1 MSEGIARWGPAA
13 TKTLLLGEA
22 DARTLAR
29 HLKHLSLDQKVGQ
42 MVQAEIASVT
52 PAEAGSYGL
61 GSILNG
67 GGSSPGG
74 DKRASVSDWV
84 ELADAFHDASTRAND
99 GNGVPILWGTDAV
112 HGHSNVYGAT
122 VFPHNIGLGAAR
134 DPDLIAAIG
143 AATAREVAATGI
155 DWTFAP
161 TLAVPR
167 DDRWGRTYEGYAE
180 HPDIVAEYAL
190 HMVAS
195 LQGPPGTEGFLG
207 PGRVIATAKHFI
219 GEGATV
225 GGRDQGDADC
235 SEDTLHALHSPGHR
249 AALAAGVQTVMAAYN
264 SWCGER
270 VHGHHYLLTEVL
282 KGALGF
288 DGFVVSDW
296 NGYQQVAED
305 HGEACART
313 VNAGVDMLMVGE
325 DWRRT
330 YRDLLQQVR
339 SGVVPEA
346 RIDDAV
352 SRILRVKA
360 RAGLFRT
367 GRPPRRSSVGG
378 STVVGRSEHRALA
391 RKAVRESLVLLK
403 NDRVLPLR
411 RDSRVLVAGDG
422 AHNIGKQ
429 CGGWTLTWQGTGN
442 DNADFPNATSIFDGI
457 QSAVA
462 NGGSA
467 VLAPDG
473 ELDGAKPDAAIVVFG
488 EDPYA
493 EGDGDRAHL
502 SHSRTNAGPLAIL
515 RRLQALGI
523 PTVSVFLTGRPMWIN
538 PELNASDA
546 FVVAWLPGSEGA
558 GVADVL
564 FQARAGEQGPDF
576 RGRLSFSWPGHALQT
591 PLNVGDTSYDP
602 LFPYGFGLR
611 YGEEAPP
618 LEQLAESDTAADMPE
633 DAARPRTNPTYP
645 R

>member
-1 MSEGIARWGPAA
+1 
-13 TKTLLLGEA
+13 
-22 DARTLAR
+22 
-29 HLKHLSLDQKVGQ
+29 

-52 PAEAGSYGL
+52 PAEAGDYGL

-74 DKRASVSDWV
+74 DKHASVRDWV
-84 ELADAFHDASTRAND
+84 ERADAFHDASTRAND
-99 GNGVPILWGTDAV
+99 GNGIPILWGTDAV

-134 DPDLIAAIG
+134 NPDLIAAIG
-143 AATAREVAATGI
+143 AATALEVAATGI

-180 HPDIVAEYAL
+180 QPDIVAKYASR
-190 HMVAS
+190 MVTA
-195 LQGPPGTEGFLG
+195 LQGTRSAQGFLG
-207 PGRVIATAKHFI
+207 PDRVIATAKHFI
-219 GEGATV
+219 GEGATA

-235 SEDTLHALHSPGHR
+235 SEETLLALHSPGHR

-264 SWCGER
+264 SWCGEK

-339 SGVVPEA
+339 SGIVSEA

-352 SRILRVKA
+352 SRILLVKA
-360 RAGLFRT
+360 RAGLFHK
-367 GRPPRRSSVGG
+367 GHPSSRPNADDSSAIGQ
-378 STVVGRSEHRALA
+378 SEHRALA
-391 RKAVRESLVLLK
+391 RQAVRESLVLLK
-403 NDRVLPLR
+403 NDGVLPLR
-411 RDSRVLVAGDG
+411 RDMRVLVAGDG

-429 CGGWTLTWQGTGN
+429 CGGWTLTWQGTDN

-473 ELDGAKPDAAIVVFG
+473 QFGGAKPDAAIVVFG

-493 EGDGDRAHL
+493 EGDGDRTHL
-502 SHSRTNAGPLAIL
+502 SHSRANAEPLAIL
-515 RRLQALGI
+515 RRLQALGVA
-523 PTVSVFLTGRPMWIN
+523 TVSVFLTGRPMWIN

-564 FQARAGEQGPDF
+564 FQAGAGEQDPEF

-591 PLNVGDTSYDP
+591 PLNVGDTDYDP

-611 YGEEAPP
+611 YGEKAPP
-618 LEQLAESDTAADMPE
+618 LAQLEESDTAADMPE

>member
-1 MSEGIARWGPAA
+1 MAHWGPGA
-13 TKTLLLGEA
+13 TKTLRLTEA
-22 DARTLAR
+22 DARTIAGHVKL
-29 HLKHLSLDQKVGQ
+29 LSLEQKVGQ

-67 GGSSPGG
+67 GGSFPGG
-74 DKRASVSDWV
+74 NKHASVADWV
-84 ELADAFHDASTRAND
+84 ELADAFHETSTKANG

-112 HGHSNVYGAT
+112 HGHSNVYNAT

-134 DPDLIAAIG
+134 DPDLVAAIG
-143 AATAREVAATGI
+143 TATAREVAATGI

-180 HPDIVAEYAL
+180 HPDIVAKYASR
-190 HMVAS
+190 MVAA
-195 LQGPPGTEGFLG
+195 LQGTRSAEGFLG
-207 PGRVIATAKHFI
+207 PERVIATAKHFI

-235 SEDTLHALHSPGHR
+235 SEETLLALHSPGHR
-249 AALAAGVQTVMAAYN
+249 AALAAGAQTVMAAYN
-264 SWCGER
+264 SWRGEK

-339 SGVVPEA
+339 SGVVAEA

-352 SRILRVKA
+352 SRILLVKA
-360 RAGLFRT
+360 RAGLFHR
-367 GRPPRRSSVGG
+367 GRPATRPDAGDFS
-378 STVVGRSEHRALA
+378 VVGQSEHRALA
-391 RKAVRESLVLLK
+391 RHAVRESLVLLK
-403 NDRVLPLR
+403 NDGVLPLR
-411 RDSRVLVAGDG
+411 RDMRVLVAGDG

-429 CGGWTLTWQGTGN
+429 CGGWTLTWQGRDN
-442 DNADFPNATSIFDGI
+442 DNSDFPNATSVFDGI

-473 ELDGAKPDAAIVVFG
+473 QFGDAKPDAAIVVFG

-493 EGDGDRAHL
+493 EGDGDRTHL
-502 SHSRTNAGPLAIL
+502 SHSRVNAKPLAIL
-515 RRLQALGI
+515 RRLQALGV

-564 FQARAGEQGPDF
+564 FQARTGEQGPDF
-576 RGRLSFSWPGHALQT
+576 HGRLSFSWPGHALQT
-591 PLNVGDTSYDP
+591 PLNVGDTNYDP

-611 YGEEAPP
+611 YGEKSPP
-618 LEQLAESDTAADMPE
+618 LEQLEESDTAADMPE

>member
-1 MSEGIARWGPAA
+1 MDRWGPGLTPPLRLA
-13 TKTLLLGEA
+13 EA
-22 DARTLAR
+22 DARTIAD
-29 HLKHLSLDQKVGQ
+29 HLRRLSLEQKVGQ

-67 GGSSPGG
+67 GGSFPGG
-74 DKRASVSDWV
+74 NKHASVWDWV
-84 ELADAFHDASTRAND
+84 ELADAFHETSTKAND
-99 GNGVPILWGTDAV
+99 GNGVPTLWGTDAV
-112 HGHSNVYGAT
+112 HGHSNVYKAT

-143 AATAREVAATGI
+143 TATAREVAATGI

-180 HPDIVAEYAL
+180 HPDIVAEYASR
-190 HMVAS
+190 MVAS
-195 LQGPPGTEGFLG
+195 LQGEPGAEGFLG

-235 SEDTLHALHSPGHR
+235 SEETLLALHSPGHR
-249 AALAAGVQTVMAAYN
+249 AALAAGAQTVMAAYN
-264 SWCGER
+264 SWCGEK

-282 KGALGF
+282 KGTLGF

-296 NGYQQVAED
+296 NGFSQVAED

-339 SGVVPEA
+339 SGVVSEA

-352 SRILRVKA
+352 SRILLVKA
-360 RAGLFRT
+360 RAGLFHK
-367 GRPPRRSSVGG
+367 GRPSSRPDVSDSSVIGQN
-378 STVVGRSEHRALA
+378 EHRALA
-391 RKAVRESLVLLK
+391 RRAVRESLVLLK
-403 NDRVLPLR
+403 NDGLLPLR
-411 RDSRVLVAGDG
+411 RDMRVLVAGDG

-462 NGGSA
+462 SGRSA

-473 ELDGAKPDAAIVVFG
+473 QFVGATPDAAIVVFG

-493 EGDGDRAHL
+493 EGDGDRTHL
-502 SHSRTNAGPLAIL
+502 SHSRSNANPLAIL
-515 RRLQALGI
+515 RRLQALGV
-523 PTVSVFLTGRPMWIN
+523 PTVSVFLTGRPLWIN

-564 FQARAGEQGPDF
+564 FQRSAGEPTYDF
-576 RGRLSFSWPGHALQT
+576 RGRLNFSWPSHALQT
-591 PLNVGDTSYDP
+591 PLNVGDTNYDP

-611 YGEEAPP
+611 YGEKAPP
-618 LEQLAESDTAADMPE
+618 LEQLEESDTAADMPE

>member
-1 MSEGIARWGPAA
+1 MARWGPAS
-13 TKTLLLGEA
+13 TPTLRLAEA
-22 DARTLAR
+22 DARTIAG
-29 HLKHLSLDQKVGQ
+29 HLQHLSLEQKVGQ

-74 DKRASVSDWV
+74 NKHASVADWV
-84 ELADAFHDASTRAND
+84 ELADAFHETSTKAND

-112 HGHSNVYGAT
+112 HGHSNVYKAT

-134 DPDLIAAIG
+134 DPDLVAAIG

-180 HPDIVAEYAL
+180 QPDIVAKYASR
-190 HMVAS
+190 MVAA
-195 LQGPPGTEGFLG
+195 LQGTRSAKGFLG
-207 PGRVIATAKHFI
+207 PERVIATAKHFI

-225 GGRDQGDADC
+225 GGRDQGEAEC
-235 SEDTLHALHSPGHR
+235 SEETLLALHSPGHR
-249 AALAAGVQTVMAAYN
+249 AALAVGVQTVMAAYN
-264 SWCGER
+264 SWRGEK

-339 SGVVPEA
+339 SGVVSEA

-352 SRILRVKA
+352 SRILLVKA
-360 RAGLFRT
+360 RAGLFHK
-367 GRPPRRSSVGG
+367 GRPSSRPDAGDFSVIGQ
-378 STVVGRSEHRALA
+378 SEHRALA
-391 RKAVRESLVLLK
+391 RQAVRESLVLLK
-403 NDRVLPLR
+403 NDGLLPLR
-411 RDSRVLVAGDG
+411 RDMRVLVAGDG

-429 CGGWTLTWQGTGN
+429 CGGWTLTWQGTDN

-467 VLAPDG
+467 VLTPDG
-473 ELDGAKPDAAIVVFG
+473 QFGDAKPDAAIVVFG

-493 EGDGDRAHL
+493 EGDGDRTHL

-515 RRLQALGI
+515 RRLQALGV

-576 RGRLSFSWPGHALQT
+576 HGRLSFSWPGHALQT
-591 PLNVGDTSYDP
+591 PLNVGDTTYDP

-611 YGEEAPP
+611 YGEKSPP
-618 LEQLAESDTAADMPE
+618 LEQLEESDTAADMPE

>member
-1 MSEGIARWGPAA
+1 MAKKKVDWGPAS
-13 TKTLLLGEA
+13 TPTLSLAEA
-22 DARTLAR
+22 DARTIAR
-29 HLKHLSLDQKVGQ
+29 HLEHLSLEQKVGQ

-52 PAEAGSYGL
+52 PAEAGAHGL

-67 GGSSPGG
+67 GGSFPGG
-74 DKRASVSDWV
+74 NKHASVSDWV
-84 ELADAFHDASTRAND
+84 ELADAFHDAATKAND

-112 HGHSNVYGAT
+112 HGHSNVHSAT

-143 AATAREVAATGI
+143 AATALEVAATGI

-180 HPDIVAEYAL
+180 HPDIVAEYATR
-190 HMVAS
+190 MVAA
-195 LQGPPGTEGFLG
+195 LQGVAGAEGSFG

-219 GEGATV
+219 GEGATS

-235 SEDTLHALHSPGHR
+235 SEEALLALHSPGHR

-264 SWCGER
+264 SWRGDKL
-270 VHGHHYLLTEVL
+270 HGHHYLLTEVL
-282 KGALGF
+282 KGTLGF

-296 NGYQQVAED
+296 NGYSQVADD
-305 HGEACART
+305 HREACART

-330 YRDLLQQVR
+330 YHDLLQQVR
-339 SGVVPEA
+339 TGVVSEA

-352 SRILRVKA
+352 ARILLVKA
-360 RAGLFRT
+360 RAGLFRA
-367 GRPPRRSSVGG
+367 GRPSSRPHTGDRAVM
-378 STVVGRSEHRALA
+378 GRSEHRALA
-391 RKAVRESLVLLK
+391 RQAVRESLVLLK
-403 NDRVLPLR
+403 NDGVLPLR
-411 RDSRVLVAGDG
+411 RDIRVLVAGDG

-442 DNADFPNATSIFDGI
+442 DNRDFPSATSIFDGI
-457 QSAVA
+457 RAAVA

-467 VLAPDG
+467 VLSPDG
-473 ELDGAKPDAAIVVFG
+473 QFDSATPDAAIVVFG

-493 EGDGDRAHL
+493 EGDGDRTHL
-502 SHSRTNAGPLAIL
+502 SHSRANSKPLAIL
-515 RRLQALGI
+515 KRLQALGI

-564 FQARAGEQGPDF
+564 FRGEPGHDF
-576 RGRLSFSWPGHALQT
+576 HGRLSFSWPKHALQT
-591 PLNVGDTSYDP
+591 PLNVADANYDP

-618 LEQLAESDTAADMPE
+618 LEKLEESDTAADMPE